1 MLSYFCLFLCHFSI
15 NDFGGQIR
23 MNIAGLVTL
32 FICDVVYRPTTKH
45 DYSLCSSTDCSVAK
59 FASCATRSD
68 HGRNAVAT
76 CHR

>member
-1 MLSYFCLFLCHFSI
+1 
-15 NDFGGQIR
+15 